1 MTSYMPILSIR
12 PAEIVALSELPDL
25 SKDRMQPHILIKPWL
40 GSGTLSRG
48 VDKIIHGFPRRIWLS
63 ELDPEY
69 HSVPTSQVGAEIQ
82 ALRNAANGFENWIGF
97 VRQLPNAIPVLQ
109 LRSDLSAQDLALQLE
124 AAGGLGRGVGVRIV
138 RPALAVAPI
147 IDVLTQRPD
156 IFCTIMLDYGQQDAR
171 LLVNILA
178 AINEISYIRERLPN
192 SRVAISSTTFPSD
205 FGSNVSQEIYE
216 RSFFNAVNAQAGNII
231 YSDRGSARAVEQ
243 SGGGVPRPRID
254 LPTDARWHFFRSDCV
269 REENEEDDEFRGR
282 RIEAYGQMADSAV
295 GSADWDERLNIW
307 GTQLIKIT
315 QLRSQFGITSP
326 AKSTACRINI
336 HLAKQSL
343 YGLGVSSEELEEDW
357 VD

>member
-1 MTSYMPILSIR
+1 MFKVLECV
-12 PAEIVALSELPDL
+12 AVQHDHALVALAAGICVVGMLAFFLIHRRAVECSEN
-25 SKDRMQPHILIKPWL
+25 
-40 GSGTLSRG
+40 
-48 VDKIIHGFPRRIWLS
+48 RRKIWL
-63 ELDPEY
+63 L
-69 HSVPTSQVGAEIQ
+69 V
-82 ALRNAANGFENWIGF
+82 AA
-97 VRQLPNAIPVLQ
+97 VT
-109 LRSDLSAQDLALQLE
+109 
-124 AAGGLGRGVGVRIV
+124 GGL
-138 RPALAVAPI
+138 
-147 IDVLTQRPD
+147 
-156 IFCTIMLDYGQQDAR
+156 
-171 LLVNILA
+171 
-178 AINEISYIRERLPN
+178 N